1 MQAKKPLA
9 HGGLRAKQPAN
20 FNFQPRVRCD
30 RTPRAGWAPVAGGL
44 PLNFARLEASAR
56 GRAASPSANTVALSR
71 ERCPA
76 LNAFPKIRAMPTN
89 PDVIRPMHIGLRD
102 TFVLSAVST
111 VAVHT
116 TADAM
121 TTVNDRGGCLECL
134 R

>member
-1 MQAKKPLA
+1 LPS
-9 HGGLRAKQPAN
+9 
-20 FNFQPRVRCD
+20 
-30 RTPRAGWAPVAGGL
+30 GL
-44 PLNFARLEASAR
+44 PLNFARLEAGARVRVVSA
-56 GRAASPSANTVALSR
+56 PANAVAPSR
-71 ERCPA
+71 ECCPA